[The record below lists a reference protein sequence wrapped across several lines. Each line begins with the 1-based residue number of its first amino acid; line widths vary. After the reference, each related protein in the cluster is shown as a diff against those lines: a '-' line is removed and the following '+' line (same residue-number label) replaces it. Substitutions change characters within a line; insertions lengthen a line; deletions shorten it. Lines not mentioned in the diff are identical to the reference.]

1 MFFCC
6 TCFAYCLHIICK
18 KSAQNIQN
26 ISDKYAKI
34 HICCIFFCTCFCNFG
49 LKKNMQKICKKKYAK
64 NMQKQIF
71 GDGPSVVLWPKD
83 FSKPN
88 SKEHPP
94 GTYSNLP

>member
-1 MFFCC
+1 MQKYIYVAYFLHMFLQFWVE
-6 TCFAYCLHIICK
+6 K
-18 KSAQNIQN
+18 
-26 ISDKYAKI
+26 KYAK
-34 HICCIFFCTCFCNFG
+34 
-49 LKKNMQKICKKKYAK
+49 NMQKKYAK

>member
-1 MFFCC
+1 MQKYIY
-6 TCFAYCLHIICK
+6 FAYFLHMFLQFWVEK
-18 KSAQNIQN
+18 
-26 ISDKYAKI
+26 KYA
-34 HICCIFFCTCFCNFG
+34 H
-49 LKKNMQKICKKKYAK
+49 AK